1 MELVPS
7 AVEAQNPNHRTTRE
21 DPAWIVFF
29 YLKLS
34 GDYIGHIYRNPRT
47 ATFQTCAYYHKSYLD
62 KNPNEYF
69 KVKSFYFLWFF
80 TLTISSLFL
89 RSRWGRCHQPM
100 IISNPTLQET
110 QGFPAGPVVENPPA
124 NMGDTGSIPDLG
136 GSHMQ

>member
-7 AVEAQNPNHRTTRE
+7 AVEAQNPNHWTTRE
-21 DPAWIVFF
+21 DPAWIVFL

-34 GDYIGHIYRNPRT
+34 SDYIGHIYRNPWT
-47 ATFQTCAYYHKSYLD
+47 ATFQTCAYHRKSYLD

-89 RSRWGRCHQPM
+89 RSRRGRCHQPM
-100 IISNPTLQET
+100 IISNPTLQ
-110 QGFPAGPVVENPPA
+110 GSPAGPVVENLPA